1 MKTTMITSIIA
12 AALAAPLASA
22 WTINACGHTFS
33 GQGSSTC
40 TTVSCDQGENV
51 DFNDGN
57 PEGPIEFNLYADA
70 QCVDEITHFASDKF
84 GYTLPENL
92 RSFLVLT

>member
-33 GQGSSTC
+33 GEGSSAC
-40 TTVSCDQGENV
+40 TTVSCDTGEIV
-51 DFNDGN
+51 DFNAGN
-57 PEGPIEFNLYADA
+57 PGGAIEFNLYSDA
-70 QCVDEITHFASDKF
+70 QCTNEITHFASDKF
-84 GYTLPENL
+84 GYELPQNL